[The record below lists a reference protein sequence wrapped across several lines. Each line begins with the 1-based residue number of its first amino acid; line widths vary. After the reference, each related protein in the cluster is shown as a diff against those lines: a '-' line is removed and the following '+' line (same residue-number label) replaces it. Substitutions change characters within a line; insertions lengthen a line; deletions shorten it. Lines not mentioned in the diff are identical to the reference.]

1 MAKSNG
7 IVTNSFNKDLNLLE
21 NFDTLEP
28 IKIHLEKSSPIVLSL
43 SNPINTP
50 GSVTNIEGCNEKYK
64 KVALNHLKAKI
75 IREIKNRLNL
85 KSVQNDS
92 SHNEYIIALYIKMK

>member
-43 SNPINTP
+43 SNPINTL
-50 GSVTNIEGCNEKYK
+50 GSVANIEGCNEKHK
-64 KVALNHLKAKI
+64 KVVLNHLKAKI